1 LAIRGRA
8 QPAAQTAQS
17 GQAVRR
23 NRGRSLSQHESLVAA
38 LVLLL
43 ALLLTG
49 CSTKTKGSTA
59 TRSETVTTTVT
70 TPGTR
75 LASYLKQ
82 DPAGFPKLASHL
94 AFNFGDGST
103 NAHFA
108 LNVVR
113 GCNPTVADR
122 SFRLNPKQV
131 NFIVPG
137 TTVPAKAS
145 VCGDEDGLAVT
156 YGNGYWK
163 DSSVIRSPYRGIGTI
178 RAFNGDE
185 DIAHYEDGT
194 RAFSD
199 GDWVLNMFS
208 SGSRNSTAEW
218 AARLK
223 AHWTLA
229 DLGGSSKQHPGV
241 QGVWGDNFLWWNP
254 SFDKADSSDGS
265 PLAGSA
271 AQWNDGL
278 VRNHRTLQALLGPD
292 FLLGGN
298 GAAWAC
304 SGYVSHDGTSRDGA
318 CTAADAGMWEDA
330 GALVYDAA
338 GWDRYIPY
346 FDEWIKAGVA
356 EGRQKYGVMAQFG
369 TCGVGNLGHPL
380 TPTDERLGLAMAT
393 IGGIDL
399 WAVHDCDWESTVVPG
414 GQFSIP
420 EMGDSSDYPRG
431 WLGQATSDPIRVDL
445 GMWKRTFTGGSV
457 YANLTSATWNVGGV
471 TVPARD
477 ALFVKS

>member
-1 LAIRGRA
+1 VRCAA
-8 QPAAQTAQS
+8 QPSRT
-17 GQAVRR
+17 VRR
-23 NRGRSLSQHESLVAA
+23 SRGRSLSPHEAA
-38 LVLLL
+38 RVPRVDRIKRSLVLLL
-43 ALLLTG
+43 LVLLSTG
-49 CSTKTKGSTA
+49 CSTKPKGSTG
-59 TRSETVTTTVT
+59 TQSETLTTPVTN
-70 TPGTR
+70 PGTR
-75 LASYLKQ
+75 LASYLKR

-113 GCNPTVADR
+113 GCNPTVVDR
-122 SFRLNPKQV
+122 SIRLNPKQV

-156 YGNGYWK
+156 YGEGYWK
-163 DSSVIRSPYRGIGTI
+163 DSSVIRSPYPGIGTI

-185 DIAHYEDGT
+185 DIAHYEDGA

-208 SGSRNSTAEW
+208 SGTRNSTAEW

-223 AHWTLA
+223 AHWALA
-229 DLGGSSKQHPGV
+229 DLGGSLKRHPGV
-241 QGVWGDNFLWWNP
+241 HGVWGDNFLWWNRNL
-254 SFDKADSSDGS
+254 DSAHSRDGS
-265 PLAGSA
+265 PLAGTA
-271 AQWNDGL
+271 VQWNDGL
-278 VRNHRTLQALLGPD
+278 VRNHRMLGALLGPD
-292 FLLGGN
+292 ILLGGN
-298 GAAWAC
+298 GAGWAC
-304 SGYVSHDGTSRDGA
+304 SGYATYEGTFRDGG
-318 CTAADAGMWEDA
+318 CTAADAAMWEDA
-330 GALVYDAA
+330 GGFVYDAA

-346 FDEWIKAGVA
+346 FDDWIKAGA
-356 EGRQKYGVMAQFG
+356 AGRQKYGIMAQFG
-369 TCGVGNLGHPL
+369 TCGVGSLGHPL
-380 TPTDERLGLAMAT
+380 SPTDERLGLAMAT

-399 WAVHDCDWESTVVPG
+399 WAVHDCEWESTVVPG

-445 GMWKRTFTGGSV
+445 GKWKRTFTGGTV
-457 YANLTSATWNVGGV
+457 YANLTDASWNVGGV
-471 TVPARD
+471 SVPARD

>member
-1 LAIRGRA
+1 MKI
-8 QPAAQTAQS
+8 S
-17 GQAVRR
+17 
-23 NRGRSLSQHESLVAA
+23 

-49 CSTKTKGSTA
+49 CSTETNGTS
-59 TRSETVTTTVT
+59 TRSETDTRTAMAPVTP
-70 TPGTR
+70 PGART
-75 LASYLKQ
+75 ASYLRR
-82 DPAGFPKLASHL
+82 DPAEFPKLASHL

-113 GCNPTVADR
+113 GCNPAVADR
-122 SFRLNPKQV
+122 SIRLNPKQV
-131 NFIVPG
+131 NFVVPG
-137 TTVPAKAS
+137 TTVPAKSS

-163 DSSVIRSPYRGIGTI
+163 DSSIIRSPYPGIGTI
-178 RAFNGDE
+178 RAFNRDE

-199 GDWVLNMFS
+199 GEWVLNMFS
-208 SGSRNSTAEW
+208 SGSRDATAEW

-229 DLGGSSKQHPGV
+229 DLGGSLRKHPGV
-241 QGVWGDNFLWWNP
+241 QGVWGDNFLWWNRN
-254 SFDKADSSDGS
+254 FDRAASPEGS
-265 PLAGSA
+265 PLAGTPA
-271 AQWNDGL
+271 HWNDGL
-278 VRNHRTLQALLGPD
+278 VRNHRTLRALLGPD

-298 GAAWAC
+298 GAGWAC
-304 SGYVSHDGTSRDGA
+304 SGYTPYSGTVRDGD
-318 CTAADAGMWEDA
+318 CTAADAAMWEDA
-330 GALVYDAA
+330 GRFVYDAA

-346 FDEWIKAGVA
+346 FDEWIKAGSA
-356 EGRQKYGVMAQFG
+356 EGRQKYGIMAEFG
-369 TCGVGNLGHPL
+369 TCGTGNLGHAL
-380 TPTDERLGLAMAT
+380 TPTDERMGLALAT

-420 EMGDSSDYPRG
+420 EMGDSSGYPRG
-431 WLGQATSDPIRVDL
+431 WLGQATSGPVRVDL
-445 GMWKRTFTGGSV
+445 GKWRRTFTGGTV
-457 YANLTSATWNVGGV
+457 YANV
-471 TVPARD
+471 TNASWKVEGISVPARD